1 MCERT
6 VVVVLIVALRGSLL
20 GCWIV
25 GSGGFHHR
33 LSTVFSLS
41 QRHKVIWFP
50 SQAFTSF
57 ARCWPACARGL
68 CCRCCVGQKYT
79 LFNEYCAISPVHLVV
94 ALFRLLVVFARGF
107 ALFRSDRQQLRAE
120 INAVAALGRGSEANK
135 PESAGTTEQKTNSE
149 MRKRTI
155 VGVSG
160 YRSD

>member
-1 MCERT
+1 M
-6 VVVVLIVALRGSLL
+6 
-20 GCWIV
+20 
-25 GSGGFHHR
+25 
-33 LSTVFSLS
+33 
-41 QRHKVIWFP
+41 
-50 SQAFTSF
+50 
-57 ARCWPACARGL
+57 
-68 CCRCCVGQKYT
+68 
-79 LFNEYCAISPVHLVV
+79 